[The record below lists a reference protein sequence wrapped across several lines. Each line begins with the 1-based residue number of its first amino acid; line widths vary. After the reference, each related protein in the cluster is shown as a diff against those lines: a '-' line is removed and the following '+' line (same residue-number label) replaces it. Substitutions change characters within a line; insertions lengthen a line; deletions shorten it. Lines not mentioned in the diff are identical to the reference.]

1 MDGLR
6 RIGGVKDVWMDGEG
20 LVEFK
25 MDGWMRG
32 LVEFKMD
39 GWMEKDWW
47 S

>member
-6 RIGGVKDVWMDGEG
+6 MIGGVKDGWMDGEG

-25 MDGWMRG
+25 MDGWI
-32 LVEFKMD
+32 
-39 GWMEKDWW
+39 EKDWW